1 MRRCPL
7 ACERRLAVLMDPAA
21 TFRCPECGHD
31 MFASKFVPW
40 GAQAALMT
48 ASCSACAGVVTL
60 PSTADNTVD
69 LTATP
74 IGRGLHG
81 TTREDRESE
90 TLVSR
95 QRLE

>member
-1 MRRCPL
+1 
-7 ACERRLAVLMDPAA
+7 LAVLMDPTP
-21 TFRCPECGHD
+21 TFSCPRCGNE
-31 MFASKFVPW
+31 MFAANFVPW

-48 ASCSACAGVVTL
+48 ATCTVCDGVVTL
-60 PSTADNTVD
+60 PSTAHNTVD

-81 TTREDRESE
+81 TTRDERERE

-95 QRLE
+95 PQIEAT